1 MNVLELS
8 ATQVE
13 LRDLHAL
20 RDFARGLEESQ
31 LRDLLLG
38 LTTHVEHGEDVALL
52 DSQAEL
58 SPAQVAQR
66 LKMSR
71 THLYKLL
78 DNGTLPSHR
87 VGRDRRVKFSDLIVF
102 ERRRQQD
109 RHELAQRFA
118 HADATRAG
126 ALSELLNESE

>member
-52 DSQAEL
+52 DSEAEL
-58 SPAQVAQR
+58 SPTQVAQR

-71 THLYKLL
+71 AHIYKLL

-87 VGRDRRVKFSDLIVF
+87 VGRDRRVKFSDVVMF
-102 ERRRQQD
+102 ERHRQQD
-109 RHELAQRFA
+109 RHELARRFA
-118 HADATRAG
+118 HVDSTRAG
-126 ALSELLNESE
+126 ALSELLDESE